1 MNNFEL
7 VCILKPDTNRPYQ
20 NKINENMEKTIKEKG
35 GEIIDKEIWGIK
47 DLSYP
52 IKKSK
57 KGLYMFFQLSLNSK
71 YIEDLNNLLNLDE
84 NIIRH
89 LAIKVEKHEKL
100 PTIMAEQKNN

>member
-1 MNNFEL
+1 MS
-7 VCILKPDTNRPYQ
+7 I
-20 NKINENMEKTIKEKG
+20 EKG

-71 YIEDLNNLLNLDE
+71 YIEDLN
-84 NIIRH
+84 
-89 LAIKVEKHEKL
+89 AAEKL
-100 PTIMAEQKNN
+100 LKLKLSQFTKFHNILGKNLIKIAEYVN